1 MVMKLKQEWVLALYT
16 CPSPSSRRRTEDALR
31 WEGGDMLSGR
41 ADTAPAGAGMHRRL
55 PDPGGRSRR
64 LLAQASEETS

>member
-1 MVMKLKQEWVLALYT
+1 MVMKLKQEWVLAFYT
-16 CPSPSSRRRTEDALR
+16 CPSPSSRQRKEDALR
-31 WEGGDMLSGR
+31 LEGGDMLSGR
-41 ADTAPAGAGMHRRL
+41 ADTAGTHRRL